1 MWMCVKKAM
10 EGLSRGVG
18 QDAVINMYT
27 NIYSTLLYR
36 FRGEQL
42 KDFSCNRLQEVIHC
56 SSSKLQPLEL
66 QPLVL
71 IGDQNARVR
80 RDTGS
85 WRGVL
90 VRQEEETLHRN
101 VGRVLG

>member
-1 MWMCVKKAM
+1 MHKHI
-10 EGLSRGVG
+10 
-18 QDAVINMYT
+18 QYT
-27 NIYSTLLYR
+27 ILYR

-56 SSSKLQPLEL
+56 SSSKL